1 VLIHGFVEDL
11 RPFYARAAVVLVPLE
26 VSAGTNIKV
35 LEAMACGKAI
45 VSTPVGCAGLD
56 LEHRRELLIASDW
69 PAFQAS
75 ITELLSD
82 PQLRTQLG
90 SSARQAALRRFS
102 WTASAASAYNSYQTI
117 APCAL

>member
-45 VSTPVGCAGLD
+45 VSTPVGCAGLG

-69 PAFQAS
+69 PAFEAS
-75 ITELLSD
+75 ITELLFD
-82 PQLRTQLG
+82 PQLRTELG
-90 SSARQAALRRFS
+90 YLGRQAAIQRFS
-102 WTASAASAYNSYQTI
+102 WTAIAASAYTSYQTI
-117 APCAL
+117 ALCAL